1 MTVKEFLSFRKKDG
15 FLNKVTIWKS
25 CQEDGDTYQEDG
37 DTYQED
43 GDTYQQIAEFN
54 PEFYEVISK
63 EVLDLEVENFDIDI
77 DYGSDGGVV
86 LLVFVNQENSTK
98 KNSRTF

>member
-25 CQEDGDTYQEDG
+25 CQEDGDTYRQ
-37 DTYQED
+37 D

-77 DYGSDGGVV
+77 EYGSDGGTV

-98 KNSRTF
+98 KNQELFNR

>member
-25 CQEDGDTYQEDG
+25 RQEDS
-37 DTYQED
+37 
-43 GDTYQQIAEFN
+43 DTYQQIAEFN

-77 DYGSDGGVV
+77 EYGSDEGVV

-98 KNSRTF
+98 KIQELFNR

>member
-25 CQEDGDTYQEDG
+25 CQEDG

>member
-15 FLNKVTIWKS
+15 FLNKVTIWES
-25 CQEDGDTYQEDG
+25 RQEDGDS
-37 DTYQED
+37 
-43 GDTYQQIAEFN
+43 YQQIAEFN

-77 DYGSDGGVV
+77 EYGSDGGVV
-86 LLVFVNQENSTK
+86 LLVFVNQ
-98 KNSRTF
+98 KNSAKKIQELFNR

>member
-1 MTVKEFLSFRKKDG
+1 MTVKEFLGFRKKDG

-25 CQEDGDTYQEDG
+25 CQEDGDTYQ
-37 DTYQED
+37 QD

>member
-25 CQEDGDTYQEDG
+25 H
-37 DTYQED
+37 QED